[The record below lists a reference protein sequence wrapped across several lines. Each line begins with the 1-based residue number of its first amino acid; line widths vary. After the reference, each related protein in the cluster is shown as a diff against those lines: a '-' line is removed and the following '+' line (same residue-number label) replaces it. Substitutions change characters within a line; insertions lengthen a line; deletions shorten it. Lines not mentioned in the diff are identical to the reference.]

1 MSMNVMLELTGAPN
15 MLLVIIPLAPMS
27 VNVILVFLV
36 MVLTVKI
43 LMNALVQMNVRPTQ
57 NAAIL
62 LVHMIVIVLVDSKVM
77 VKCAVI
83 SMNVTQVTTNVTSMQ
98 SASIPKAR
106 MNAFVTMDMKVHIKV
121 DMKVA

>member
-1 MSMNVMLELTGAPN
+1 MNVMLELTGAPN

-106 MNAFVTMDMKVHIKV
+106 MSAIVTMDTQVTVKNVSM
-121 DMKVA
+121 